1 MWQDVT
7 FLEKI
12 LMKNHPNLV
21 VRKVAGRVVALVI
34 AIAPALQADE
44 ATLRE
49 FLTRRIVSPDLVMKE
64 VERFCD
70 IRVPRM
76 PKVTSVEE
84 WEKHAE
90 QLRRDVLERVV
101 LRGQAAKWAKVKTK
115 VQWLETLGGG
125 EGYKIRKL
133 RYEAL
138 PGLWIPALL
147 YEPDGLSEKV
157 PVVMN
162 VNGHDG
168 KGKAA
173 PYKQIR
179 CINQAK
185 RGMLALNVEWL
196 GMGQLSKQNLKHYRM
211 NQLDLCG
218 TSGLAPFYLSMK
230 RGLDILLSHKFA
242 DQQRVAVAG
251 LSGGGWQTIFISSID
266 TRVTAANPVAGYSSY
281 ITRAHHHSDLGD
293 SEQTPCDMATAAD
306 YTHLTALL
314 APRPALLTY
323 NKKDDCCFASDHA
336 LPPLL
341 KAAKPIYK
349 LYERENRLRWHVN
362 EDPGTHNFER
372 ENRQALYR
380 LFADNFYTGDADFP
394 VEEIECDKE
403 VRTADELS
411 VELPD
416 DSTDFNKLALQL
428 SRKLPRNAQLPRMAQ
443 GAQRWRRKKVRLLR
457 EIVRARS
464 YHVQAQQVTSE
475 SKKGINATFWK
486 LQLDEEWTLPAVELS
501 TSESKTTAIVVADE
515 GYKNAA
521 SNIRQL
527 LEDDYRVIAL
537 DPFYVGGSKIT
548 SRDFLFAL
556 LVAAVGDRPLGLQ
569 ASQLAA
575 VARWLQNNRKL
586 GPVTLVAIG
595 EQLSLSALVAAALE
609 QHAIERLELTSSLGS
624 LREVI
629 EHNDSVDKKPVLFCF
644 GLLEYFDIKQLVAI
658 VAPRQVRFPDAGK
671 RAKEEMKDLKDWYT
685 TLGKDFDPLH

>member
-1 MWQDVT
+1 
-7 FLEKI
+7 
-12 LMKNHPNLV
+12 MKNQPNLAL
-21 VRKVAGRVVALVI
+21 RKVAGCIVAFVVVVAPILS
-34 AIAPALQADE
+34 ADE
-44 ATLRE
+44 AVLSE
-49 FLTRRIVSPDLVMKE
+49 FLTRQIVSPNLVMME

-76 PKVTSVEE
+76 PQVTSVKE

-90 QLRRDVLERVV
+90 QTRRDVLERVA
-101 LRGQAAKWAKVKTK
+101 LRGQAAKWAKAKTK
-115 VQWLETLGGG
+115 VEWLETLDGGK
-125 EGYKIRKL
+125 GYKIRKL

-138 PGLWIPALL
+138 PDLWIPTLL
-147 YEPDGLSEKV
+147 YEPEDLSEKV

-162 VNGHDG
+162 VNGHDS

-185 RGMLALNVEWL
+185 RSMIALNVEWL
-196 GMGQLSKQNLKHYRM
+196 GMGQLSKQNFKHYRM

-242 DQQRVAVAG
+242 DPERVAVAG
-251 LSGGGWQTIFISSID
+251 LSGGGWQTIFISSMD
-266 TRVTAANPVAGYSSY
+266 TRVTATNPVAGYSSY

-314 APRPALLTY
+314 APRAALLTY

-341 KAAKPIYK
+341 KAAKPIFK
-349 LYERENRLRWHVN
+349 LYGRENRLRWHVN

-372 ENRQALYR
+372 DNRQALYR
-380 LFADNFYTGDADFP
+380 LFADHFYTSDTKFP
-394 VEEIECDKE
+394 MEEIECDKE
-403 VRTADELS
+403 VRTADELL

-416 DSTDFNKLALQL
+416 NSTDFNKLALQL
-428 SRKLPRNAQLPRMAQ
+428 SRELPRNAQLPRVRKRVEQ
-443 GAQRWRRKKVRLLR
+443 WRQKKVSLLH

-464 YHVQAQQVTSE
+464 YQVQAEKVANE
-475 SKKGINATFWK
+475 SKEGIKATLWR
-486 LQLDEEWTLPAVELS
+486 LQLDQVWTLPAVELS
-501 TSESKTTAIVVADE
+501 MGKPGETAILVADD
-515 GYKNAA
+515 GYKSAT
-521 SNIRQL
+521 SRIHQL
-527 LEDDYRVIAL
+527 LADGYRVLAL
-537 DPFYVGGSKIT
+537 DPFYVGASKIPQ
-548 SRDFLFAL
+548 RDFLFAL

-575 VARWLQNNRKL
+575 VAHWLHSERRL
-586 GPVTLVAIG
+586 GPVTLVAHG

-624 LREVI
+624 LKEVI
-629 EHNDSVDKKPVLFCF
+629 ERNDSIDKKPVLSCF

-658 VAPRQVRFPDAGK
+658 VAPRQVRFPDVSK
-671 RAKEEMKDLKDWYT
+671 RAKEELKDLKDWYT
-685 TLGKDFDPLH
+685 ILGKEFGPLQ

>member
-1 MWQDVT
+1 
-7 FLEKI
+7 
-12 LMKNHPNLV
+12 MKNQPNLA
-21 VRKVAGRVVALVI
+21 VRKVMGCVVVFVL
-34 AIAPALQADE
+34 AIAPTLPADE

-49 FLTRRIVSPDLVMKE
+49 FVTRQIISPDLVMME

-76 PKVTSVEE
+76 PRVTSVEE

-90 QLRRDVLERVV
+90 QLRRDVLERVT
-101 LRGQAAKWAKVKTK
+101 LRGEATKWAKAKTK
-115 VQWLETLGGG
+115 VEWLGTLDGG
-125 EGYKIRKL
+125 EGYTIKKL

-147 YEPDGLSEKV
+147 YEPEGLCEKV

-162 VNGHDG
+162 VNGHEG
-168 KGKAA
+168 KGKSI

-196 GMGQLSKQNLKHYRM
+196 GMGQLSKQNFKHYRM

-242 DQQRVAVAG
+242 DPKRVAVAG
-251 LSGGGWQTIFISSID
+251 LSGGGWQTIFISSMD

-293 SEQTPCDMATAAD
+293 SEQTPSDLATVAD

-314 APRPALLTY
+314 APRAALLTY

-341 KAAKPIYK
+341 EAAKPIFK
-349 LYERENRLRWHVN
+349 LYGKENRLRWHVN

-372 ENRQALYR
+372 DNRQALYR
-380 LFADNFYTGDADFP
+380 LFADHFYTGDVKFP
-394 VEEIECDKE
+394 VEEIECEDE
-403 VRTADELS
+403 VRTADELH

-416 DSTDFNKLALQL
+416 DSTDFNKLAFQL
-428 SRKLPRNAQLPRMAQ
+428 SRKLPRNAQLPRMGKGVEQ
-443 GAQRWRRKKVRLLR
+443 WRRKKVRLLR
-457 EIVRARS
+457 EIVKARS
-464 YHVQAQQVTSE
+464 YQVKAEQVASE
-475 SKKGINATFWK
+475 SKKGIKATLWK

-501 TSESKTTAIVVADE
+501 MGESEKTAILVADD
-515 GYKNAA
+515 GYK
-521 SNIRQL
+521 STTSRIQQL
-527 LEDDYRVIAL
+527 LADGYRVLAL
-537 DPFYVGGSKIT
+537 DPFYVGASKIPK
-548 SRDFLFAL
+548 RDFLFAL
-556 LVAAVGDRPLGLQ
+556 LVSAVGDRPLGLQ

-575 VARWLQNNRKL
+575 VARWLHNDRRL
-586 GPVTLVAIG
+586 GTVTLVACG
-595 EQLSLSALVAAALE
+595 EQLSLSALVAAVLE
-609 QHAIERLELTSSLGS
+609 QNAFECVELISALGS
-624 LREVI
+624 LKEVI
-629 EHNDSVDKKPVLFCF
+629 ERNDSVDKKPILFCF
-644 GLLEYFDIKQLVAI
+644 GLLEYFDIRQLVAM
-658 VAPRQVRFPDAGK
+658 VAPCQVRFHDVSQ
-671 RAKEEMKDLKDWYT
+671 RAKDELKDLKDWYT
-685 TLGKDFDPLH
+685 ILGKDFDPLQ

>member
-1 MWQDVT
+1 VGFIAT
-7 FLEKI
+7 F
-12 LMKNHPNLV
+12 
-21 VRKVAGRVVALVI
+21 VI
-34 AIAPALQADE
+34 AVAPTLLADE

-49 FLTRRIVSPDLVMKE
+49 FLTRQIISPDLVLME

-76 PKVTSVEE
+76 PRVTSVEE

-90 QLRRDVLERVV
+90 QLRRDVLERVA
-101 LRGQAAKWAKVKTK
+101 LRGQAAKWAKAKTK
-115 VQWLETLGGG
+115 VEWIGTLDGG

-138 PGLWIPALL
+138 PSLWVPALL
-147 YEPDGLSEKV
+147 YEPVGLSEKV

-185 RGMLALNVEWL
+185 RGMIALNVEWM
-196 GMGQLSKQNLKHYRM
+196 GMGQLSKQNFKHYRM

-242 DQQRVAVAG
+242 DPQRVAVAG
-251 LSGGGWQTIFISSID
+251 LSGGGWQTIFISSMD

-293 SEQTPCDMATAAD
+293 SEQTPSDLATAAD

-314 APRPALLTY
+314 APRAALLTY

-341 KAAKPIYK
+341 EAAKPIFK
-349 LYERENRLRWHVN
+349 LYGREDRLQWHVN

-372 ENRQALYR
+372 DNRQALYR
-380 LFADNFYTGDADFP
+380 LFTDHFYKGDTKFSA
-394 VEEIECDKE
+394 EEIKCEDE
-403 VRTADELS
+403 VRTADELR

-428 SRKLPRNAQLPRMAQ
+428 SRKLPKNAQLPRKGQ
-443 GAQRWRRKKVRLLR
+443 GVEQWRQKKVRLLR

-464 YHVQAQQVTSE
+464 YQVQAEKVANE
-475 SKKGINATFWK
+475 SKKGIKATLWK
-486 LQLDEEWTLPAVELS
+486 LQLDQVWTLPAVELS
-501 TSESKTTAIVVADE
+501 MGEPSKTAILVADD

-521 SNIRQL
+521 SRIEQL
-527 LEDDYRVIAL
+527 LSDGYRVLAL

-548 SRDFLFAL
+548 KRDFLFAL

-569 ASQLAA
+569 ASQLTA
-575 VARWLQNNRKL
+575 VARWLHSGRRL
-586 GPVTLVAIG
+586 GPVTLVASG

-609 QHAIERLELTSSLGS
+609 QHAIEHVELTSALGS
-624 LREVI
+624 LKEVI
-629 EHNDSVDKKPVLFCF
+629 ERNDSVDKKPVLFCF
-644 GLLEYFDIKQLVAI
+644 GLLEYFDIRQLVAI
-658 VAPRQVRFPDAGK
+658 VAPRQVRFSGVSQ
-671 RAKEEMKDLKDWYT
+671 RAREELKDLKDWYT
-685 TLGKDFDPLH
+685 TLGKDFDPLQ

>member
-1 MWQDVT
+1 
-7 FLEKI
+7 
-12 LMKNHPNLV
+12 MKNQSNFPLW
-21 VRKVAGRVVALVI
+21 KVSGYIMVFVVAV
-34 AIAPALQADE
+34 APTLLADE
-44 ATLRE
+44 AVVRE
-49 FLTRRIVSPDLVMKE
+49 FLSRRIISPDLVMIE

-76 PKVTSVEE
+76 PQVNSVKE
-84 WEKHAE
+84 WEAHAE
-90 QLRRDVLERVV
+90 QLRRDILERVA
-101 LRGQAAKWAKVKTK
+101 LRGQAAKWAKAKTK
-115 VQWLETLGGG
+115 VEWLETLDGG

-147 YEPDGLSEKV
+147 YEPEALSEKV

-196 GMGQLSKQNLKHYRM
+196 GMGQLSKQNFKHYRM

-242 DQQRVAVAG
+242 DPKRVAVAG
-251 LSGGGWQTIFISSID
+251 LSGGGWQTIFISSLD

-281 ITRAHHHSDLGD
+281 ITRAHHYSDLGD
-293 SEQTPCDMATAAD
+293 SEQTPCDMATVAD
-306 YTHLTALL
+306 YTHLTAML
-314 APRPALLTY
+314 APRAALLTY

-349 LYERENRLRWHVN
+349 LYDRENRLRWHVN

-380 LFADNFYTGDADFP
+380 LLADHFYTGDANFP
-394 VEEIECDKE
+394 LEEIECDKE

-428 SRKLPRNAQLPRMAQ
+428 SRKLPLNAQLPRTAQ
-443 GAQRWRRKKVRLLR
+443 GLQQWRRKKVRLLR

-464 YHVQAQQVTSE
+464 YQVKAEKLASE
-475 SKKGINATFWK
+475 NKKGIKATFWK
-486 LQLDEEWTLPAVELS
+486 LQLDEDWTLPAVELS
-501 TSESKTTAIVVADE
+501 MGEPRKTVIIVDDD
-515 GYKNAA
+515 GYKNTA
-521 SNIRQL
+521 SGIEHFL
-527 LEDDYRVIAL
+527 SDGYRVLAL

-548 SRDFLFAL
+548 KRDFLFAL

-569 ASQLAA
+569 ASQLTA
-575 VARWLQNNRKL
+575 VARWLHSDRRL
-586 GPVTLVAIG
+586 GSVTIVARG
-595 EQLSLSALVAAALE
+595 EQVSLSALVAAAME

-624 LREVI
+624 LKEVI
-629 EHNDSVDKKPVLFCF
+629 ERNDSVDKKPVLFCF

-658 VAPRQVRFPDAGK
+658 VAPRQVRFPDVSK
-671 RAKEEMKDLKDWYT
+671 RAKEELEDLKDWYT
-685 TLGKDFDPLH
+685 TLGKDFDPLQ